1 MHALIAL
8 STVKLSISH
17 YLETMTVGHKWKLNG
32 KKGENIREY
41 LVIKAL
47 NKQENQIKTKPQYR
61 VVKIT
66 RANEKTIRVDD
77 TLGGLGAQQRR
88 ARSSHIKLF
97 FILSKVHLYLDKGSG
112 INPHIRWTNLAFYI
126 REYIVEEND

>member
-1 MHALIAL
+1 M
-8 STVKLSISH
+8 
-17 YLETMTVGHKWKLNG
+17 E
-32 KKGENIREY
+32 KKKENNREY

-47 NKQENQIKTKPQYR
+47 NNQENQIKTKPQYI

-88 ARSSHIKLF
+88 ARFSHIKLF
-97 FILSKVHLYLDKGSG
+97 FILSKVPLHLDTGSG
-112 INPHIRWTNLAFYI
+112 INPHTR
-126 REYIVEEND
+126 